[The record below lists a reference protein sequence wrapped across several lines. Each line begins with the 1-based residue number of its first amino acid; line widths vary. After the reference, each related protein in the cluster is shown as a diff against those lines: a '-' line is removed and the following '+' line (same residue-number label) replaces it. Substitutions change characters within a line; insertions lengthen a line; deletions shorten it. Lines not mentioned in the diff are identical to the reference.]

1 MVLRKVSCLGETE
14 ELGEEVLLEVGP
26 REEHHCHLAH
36 LPGFTNILLILATDI
51 MNLNFYIMKNKKGL
65 QKIKKNN

>member
-26 REEHHCHLAH
+26 REQHHSHLTH
-36 LPGFTNILLILATDI
+36 LPGFPNILQILATDI
-51 MNLNFYIMKNKKGL
+51 MNF
-65 QKIKKNN
+65 

>member
-26 REEHHCHLAH
+26 REEHHRHLAH
-36 LPGFTNILLILATDI
+36 LPWGSQIF
-51 MNLNFYIMKNKKGL
+51 
-65 QKIKKNN
+65 